1 MNCYGIC
8 RMLDGTFT
16 LHKLKAANGRTM
28 IETNAKGVKRLAKR
42 DAICGSGRF
51 AMLEVEAYQ
60 EFFTNDGELKGENRR
75 LLVPAVTY
83 NSTDGK
89 TVYVV
94 PVTVDDVK
102 LPRLPSSMYEPGCG
116 YFNPTFLFEREKKG
130 GAA

>member
-8 RMLDGTFT
+8 RMLDGSFT
-16 LHKLKAANGRTM
+16 LHKLKAANGRMM
-28 IETNAKGVKRLAKR
+28 IETDAKGVKRLVKR
-42 DAICGSGRF
+42 DAIIGSGRF

-60 EFFTNDGELKGENRR
+60 EYFTDGGDLTGENRR

-89 TVYVV
+89 TVYIV

-102 LPRLPSSMYEPGCG
+102 LPRLPRSMYEPGCG
-116 YFNPTFLFEREKKG
+116 YFNPTFLFEREKKD
-130 GAA
+130 GAK